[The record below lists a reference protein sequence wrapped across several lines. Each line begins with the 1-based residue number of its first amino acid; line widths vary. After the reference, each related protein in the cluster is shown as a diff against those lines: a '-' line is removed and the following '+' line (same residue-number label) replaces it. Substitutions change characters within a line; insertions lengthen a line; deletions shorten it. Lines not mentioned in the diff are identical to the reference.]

1 MTLCIIVS
9 INNIINSQEI
19 DIKPNQRKSI
29 HGQWSSRLIFIFAA
43 TGSAVGLGNIWK
55 FPWMTSE
62 YGGGAFV
69 LIYILSVILI
79 ALPIMIAE
87 VLIGRH
93 GKQNPV
99 GSIKYLSNKS
109 STFNIKEIQPDLNR
123 VKTKSQKYSNADD
136 YTNWQLVGWSGMI
149 AGILI
154 LSFYS
159 VIAGWTMSYIF
170 KAISGSFVEISVDQ
184 SKQVF
189 EDFISDPEKLLGWH
203 TIFMLLTCYIIS
215 KGVKGGLEKSVKI
228 LIPGL
233 FILLI
238 GLALYTSTLS
248 GFLDGLEY
256 MFVPD
261 ISKIDASVILGAMG
275 MAFFSLSIGMG
286 SLMIYGSYLSDE
298 SSIANVTGVVAFAD
312 TFVAILAG
320 VIIFPI
326 VFTYNLDPST
336 AGPGLIFQTLPIAFG
351 AMPGGIIIATLFF
364 ILLFFAA
371 ITSSISLIEPAIT
384 YMIEKYSISR
394 PEASVRLG
402 VLTWTLGIGTILS
415 FSYAADLTIFGYTFF
430 DLLDN
435 FTSKIMLP
443 LGGLLIAIFTGFIVK
458 RNIVFD
464 ELNLTNLQF
473 NFWRLLVRFIA
484 PIAVTLIFIN
494 GIIS

>member
-1 MTLCIIVS
+1 
-9 INNIINSQEI
+9 
-19 DIKPNQRKSI
+19 
-29 HGQWSSRLIFIFAA
+29 
-43 TGSAVGLGNIWK
+43 
-55 FPWMTSE
+55 MTSE

-69 LIYILSVILI
+69 VIYILSVLLI

-87 VLIGRH
+87 VLVGRH

-99 GSIKYLSNKS
+99 ASLKYLSHES
-109 STFNIKEIQPDLNR
+109 SSFAIQEIDSDLNR
-123 VKTKSQKYSNADD
+123 IRTKSQKYSNADD

-159 VIAGWTMSYIF
+159 VIAGWTMSYVF
-170 KAISGSFVEISVDQ
+170 KALSGSFDGIDVEQ
-184 SKQVF
+184 SKLLFNNFV
-189 EDFISDPEKLLGWH
+189 SDPEKLLGWH
-203 TIFMLLTCYIIS
+203 TLFMLLTCYIVS

-238 GLALYTSTLS
+238 ALAFYASTLS
-248 GFLDGLEY
+248 GFYDGLSY
-256 MFVPD
+256 MFIPD
-261 ISKIDASVILGAMG
+261 MSKIDSDVILGAMG

-286 SLMIYGSYLSDE
+286 SLMIYGSYLSDD
-298 SSIANVTGVVAFAD
+298 SSIPYVTTIVAFAD
-312 TFVAILAG
+312 TFVAVLAG

-351 AMPGGIIIATLFF
+351 AMPGGNIVAATFF

-384 YMIEKYSISR
+384 YMIENNSITRS
-394 PEASVRLG
+394 EASIKLG
-402 VLTWTLGIGTILS
+402 AITWLLGIGTILS
-415 FSYAADLTIFGYTFF
+415 FSYAADLKVFGYNFF

-435 FTSKIMLP
+435 FTSKVMLP
-443 LGGLLIAIFTGFIVK
+443 LGGLLIAIFVGFIVK
-458 RNIVFD
+458 RNIVLN
-464 ELNLTNLQF
+464 ELNMSAVKF
-473 NFWRLLVRFIA
+473 GAWRFLVRYIA
-484 PIAVTLIFIN
+484 PVAVTLIFVN
-494 GIIS
+494 GLL